1 MTSAD
6 AGVLSAQPM
15 DRERHRRL
23 GVFGNLVRK
32 ELRESVSAVIAGLSI
47 YWIMPALLE
56 LSYVAC
62 DPHHEL
68 LPGFG
73 WGLILATG
81 WLYAIVV
88 GAQTVCRDWG
98 RPEEHFLLGRPV
110 TPRTVVWAKLLA
122 GVAVV
127 AGVALVCCLWDWL
140 LPAVF
145 SGPQARMAD
154 ADGRYSWVWLVLGC
168 VLAVSFVTAFA
179 TAVMTRQ
186 MLPSILVPSL
196 LLLLWSTA
204 PLISRHLTFLGP
216 AQIYDPS
223 LWSGGDAST
232 LSDAELPTNVPFVL
246 LACAWVAAAVV
257 SALLTCTRDRVIR
270 LGHKP
275 LACAT
280 TVAVLALFAMAMNEA
295 GNSLNVRDHYT
306 LLEQGVPIVGAGP
319 WDAHDAASCGNH
331 FVFLSTDYWPEP
343 NVYASQAEG
352 GLLWGGERTSFLTEF
367 RIDDAGH
374 ICGARQTELATLH
387 SDEYVDSV
395 SMEAH
400 LKPESRT
407 AFSEI
412 MLCRFLTRIAVL
424 DDPEGYILMGGVVGN
439 TVRRLRLDWPED
451 GKLEILSDASV
462 SLPSDEELDYPA
474 EHLMTARYSYL
485 TQRVRSTEPPSGE
498 NGREA
503 YLRRRVLRVVDWS
516 DESHPQVRYS
526 ITLPAGTTICQRQQ
540 YLAFIRPTSD
550 KDWEI
555 DAVPIDNPDVLA
567 ELQAHPTNLFRPISN
582 AWWRAVQPFRVGDL
596 QRVRTHH
603 PSAWALGSNGVLYVS
618 DELGIRAFGPEE
630 SGTRRLIGEYWRSPF
645 SMLSRNDPWQLRSW
659 RSWSWEMWHDECGL
673 QIDDNSLLI
682 EPGLFTYDV
691 SDPARLR
698 RTGFFNALPHAQ
710 IIATP
715 HHLVLLEYS
724 LVTVVDRPRP

>member
-1 MTSAD
+1 MTSVD
-6 AGVLSAQPM
+6 VGVLPVRSA
-15 DRERHRRL
+15 DDEGVRRSWL
-23 GVFGNLVRK
+23 FGHLVRK
-32 ELRESVSAVIAGLSI
+32 ELRESAGAIIAGLSI

-56 LSYVAC
+56 LSYIAC

-81 WLYAIVV
+81 WLYAVVV

-223 LWSGGDAST
+223 LWSGGHAST
-232 LSDAELPTNVPFVL
+232 LSDAEVPTNVPFVL
-246 LACAWVAAAVV
+246 LACVWTAAAAVT
-257 SALLTCTRDRVIR
+257 ALLTCTRERLIR

-275 LACAT
+275 LAWAT
-280 TVAVLALFAMAMNEA
+280 AVAVIVLFSLAMNEV
-295 GNSLNVRDHYT
+295 GNSLTVRDHCT
-306 LLEQGVPIVGAGP
+306 LLGRDAGIGIVGP
-319 WDAHDAASCGNH
+319 DSHDVASCGNH
-331 FVFLSTDYWPEP
+331 FVFLSTIYGS
-343 NVYASQAEG
+343 ASNAYVPYRRDETASYG
-352 GLLWGGERTSFLTEF
+352 DRASHLTAF
-367 RIDDAGH
+367 RIDDEGRV
-374 ICGARQTELATLH
+374 CGARRTSLGSLH
-387 SDEYVDSV
+387 SDEDLRFASPDGHRRP
-395 SMEAH
+395 EARC
-400 LKPESRT
+400 P
-407 AFSEI
+407 FSE
-412 MLCRFLTRIAVL
+412 LLRWSFLTRIVVL
-424 DDPEGYILMGGVVGN
+424 DDPEAHILMGGVVGD
-439 TVRRLRLDWPED
+439 TVRRLRLVWPED
-451 GKLEILSDASV
+451 GKLEILSEASV
-462 SLPSDEELDYPA
+462 SLPSGEELDYPA
-474 EHLMTARYSYL
+474 KHLMTARYSYL
-485 TQRVRSTEPPSGE
+485 TQRVRSTEPPSSEG
-498 NGREA
+498 GREA

-516 DESHPQVRYS
+516 DEARPQMRYS
-526 ITLPAGTTICQRQQ
+526 IPLPAGTTICQRQR

-567 ELQAHPTNLFRPISN
+567 ELQAHPTNLFRPVPN
-582 AWWRAVQPFRVGDL
+582 AWWRAVQPFRVGEL
-596 QRVRTHH
+596 QRIRTHH
-603 PSAWALGSNGVLYVS
+603 PLAWALGSNGVLYVS

-645 SMLSRNDPWQLRSW
+645 SMLSHNGPWQLWSW
-659 RSWSWEMWHDECGL
+659 RSWSWEMWNDECGL
-673 QIDDNSLLI
+673 QINDNSLLI

-691 SDPARLR
+691 SDPARLQ
-698 RTGFFNALPHAQ
+698 RTGFFNALPSAQ

-715 HHLVLLEYS
+715 NHLVLLEYS